1 MSNTIPSN
9 SVRDMAQI
17 PRPSKQDATTE
28 RADGNS
34 LPAGGESL
42 PTSAPQRVAET
53 AISDAVK
60 QLNDYVQTMSRELH
74 ISVDKE
80 SGRTVIRVIDPES
93 KELIRQI
100 PQEEILALARNSTE
114 ESDRGRLLRVLA

>member
-9 SVRDMAQI
+9 SVRDMVQI
-17 PRPSKQDATTE
+17 PRPSKQNATTE
-28 RADGNS
+28 WADGKS

-42 PTSAPQRVAET
+42 PTAAPQRVAEA

-100 PQEEILALARNSTE
+100 PQEEILALARASTE